1 MKIDAKKKITVDKI
15 QYPFIIETVSKLG
28 IEGNFLNWIKVI
40 YKKKKKRK
48 NLKCNL
54 QSGRSRS
61 EKVTY
66 CMILTI

>member
-40 YKKKKKRK
+40 YNKKKGRTLNATYKVEEA
-48 NLKCNL
+48 NLKRL
-54 QSGRSRS
+54 HT
-61 EKVTY
+61 V
-66 CMILTI
+66 

>member
-40 YKKKKKRK
+40 YKKKKGRTLNATYKVEEA
-48 NLKCNL
+48 NLKRL
-54 QSGRSRS
+54 HT
-61 EKVTY
+61 V
-66 CMILTI
+66 